1 MRLLN
6 VLATPKCWLYRLTG
20 CVWILFFFIKFREPQ
35 VVMKIASTKVITESL
50 NGKIIRKKKKGFI
63 DRNPKS
69 YENMFSVYAI
79 ELITGYEK
87 IKGWYYR

>member
-1 MRLLN
+1 
-6 VLATPKCWLYRLTG
+6 
-20 CVWILFFFIKFREPQ
+20 
-35 VVMKIASTKVITESL
+35 MKIASTKEIIESS

-63 DRNPKS
+63 DWNPKS